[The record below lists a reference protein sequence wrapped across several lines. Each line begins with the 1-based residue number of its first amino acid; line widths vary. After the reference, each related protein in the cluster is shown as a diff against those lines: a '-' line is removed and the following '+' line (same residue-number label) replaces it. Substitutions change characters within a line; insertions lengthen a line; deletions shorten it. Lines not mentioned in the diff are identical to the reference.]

1 MYSFG
6 SMMTLIP
13 VRQETSVAASGFWI
27 GVESMTVEA
36 LTMAA
41 SHPRPVFCGRLSGD
55 RSLQATDVE
64 TDAQAEWHD
73 IALDS
78 AVGQGYLLDLM
89 RQRGPVDH
97 VVLALDLLPSQ
108 IDLNNA
114 LTTSLDSVL
123 AETRQV
129 IEGLIVVT
137 RGAEA
142 VMASGVGA
150 GMTVLYPDKVELMTP
165 LAQGLRAFV
174 QEFVAAEAERW
185 AALGL
190 SLALRSGSLV
200 D

>member
-6 SMMTLIP
+6 SMMTLTL
-13 VRQETSVAASGFWI
+13 VKQESSVAASGFWI
-27 GVESMTVEA
+27 GVESMTVED

-41 SHPRPVFCGRLSGD
+41 AHPRPVFCGRLSGD
-55 RSLQATDVE
+55 RSLQSVDVE
-64 TDAQAEWHD
+64 ADAQAEWHD

-78 AVGQGYLLDLM
+78 VEGQGYLLDLM
-89 RQRGPVDH
+89 RQRGPIDH
-97 VVLALDLLPSQ
+97 VVLALNLLPSE
-108 IDLNNA
+108 IGLNDA
-114 LTTSLDSVL
+114 LTASLDSVL

-129 IEGLIVVT
+129 VEGLIVVT

-142 VMASGVGA
+142 VMESGIGA

-165 LAQGLRAFV
+165 LARGLLAFI

>member
-1 MYSFG
+1 M
-6 SMMTLIP
+6 
-13 VRQETSVAASGFWI
+13 AASGFWI
-27 GVESMTVEA
+27 GVESMTVED

-41 SHPRPVFCGRLSGD
+41 AHPRPVFCGRLSGD
-55 RSLQATDVE
+55 RSLQSVDVE
-64 TDAQAEWHD
+64 ADAQAEWHD

-78 AVGQGYLLDLM
+78 VEGQGYLLDLM
-89 RQRGPVDH
+89 RQRGPIDH
-97 VVLALDLLPSQ
+97 VVLALNLLPSE
-108 IDLNNA
+108 IGLNDA
-114 LTTSLDSVL
+114 LTASLDSVL

-142 VMASGVGA
+142 VMESGIGA

-165 LAQGLRAFV
+165 LARGLLAFI

>member
-1 MYSFG
+1 
-6 SMMTLIP
+6 
-13 VRQETSVAASGFWI
+13 
-27 GVESMTVEA
+27 
-36 LTMAA
+36 
-41 SHPRPVFCGRLSGD
+41 
-55 RSLQATDVE
+55 
-64 TDAQAEWHD
+64 
-73 IALDS
+73 
-78 AVGQGYLLDLM
+78 VGQGYLLDLM

-142 VMASGVGA
+142 VMESGIGA
-150 GMTVLYPDKVELMTP
+150 GMTVLYPDKAELMTP

>member
-1 MYSFG
+1 
-6 SMMTLIP
+6 
-13 VRQETSVAASGFWI
+13 
-27 GVESMTVEA
+27 
-36 LTMAA
+36 
-41 SHPRPVFCGRLSGD
+41 
-55 RSLQATDVE
+55 
-64 TDAQAEWHD
+64 
-73 IALDS
+73 
-78 AVGQGYLLDLM
+78 M